1 MNLAVIKESKTA
13 YLTLPKEDAE
23 HWQWNQ
29 AALQVI
35 DMDIWCRENGIEVQH
50 DTNRFKFESEE
61 DLLMFVMRWA

>member
-1 MNLAVIKESKTA
+1 MNIAVIKESNTA
-13 YLTLPKEDAE
+13 YLMLPREDAE

-35 DMDIWCRENGIEVQH
+35 EMDIWCWENGIKVQH
-50 DTNRFKFESEE
+50 DTNRFKFETEE